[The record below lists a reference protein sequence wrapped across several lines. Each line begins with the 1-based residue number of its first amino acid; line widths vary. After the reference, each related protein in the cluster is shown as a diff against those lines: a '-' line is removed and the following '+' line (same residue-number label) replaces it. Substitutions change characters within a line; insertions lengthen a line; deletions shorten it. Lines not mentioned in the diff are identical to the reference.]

1 MGGSVS
7 KNISLT
13 AVYEDKPT
21 GGDGTGDGPETFG
34 TGASGG
40 IRADARGNT
49 AVPGLL
55 AAGTARATEPG
66 VYAGGFALMT
76 TSVLGY
82 MAGENAAELLADTP
96 APTPDTDVEAEF
108 ERMFAPLGK
117 SGLHFKEVLRHIQ
130 SVVFPYDVS
139 IIKTEE
145 SLERARRELVSII
158 ENEVPAMAAE
168 DPHYLL
174 KVLETRAIAFVSLMY
189 VKASLERRETRAGHF
204 REDYPTR
211 NENELAWLCLKKGE
225 STEPDF
231 YRVRVPLEEYRFPVT
246 RYYQDNFTFGKQ

>member
-1 MGGSVS
+1 M
-7 KNISLT
+7 
-13 AVYEDKPT
+13 
-21 GGDGTGDGPETFG
+21 
-34 TGASGG
+34 
-40 IRADARGNT
+40 
-49 AVPGLL
+49 
-55 AAGTARATEPG
+55 
-66 VYAGGFALMT
+66 
-76 TSVLGY
+76 
-82 MAGENAAELLADTP
+82 
-96 APTPDTDVEAEF
+96 EAEF
-108 ERMFAPLGK
+108 ARMFTPLGR

-246 RYYQDNFTFGKQ
+246 RYYQDNFTFGK